1 MRGFAWLVG
10 ILLLAFGQANLSGQ
24 GTLQFNKALI
34 LTSDSGQK
42 TVPANKVW
50 KVESYSYSF
59 NHWYNGYSNWGNVN
73 WSNGTQNPCT
83 GANSGSSNVNYYSQS
98 QCAQANAN
106 FFVNGN
112 RINGTAFTSFPL
124 WLPSGVVLEIFS
136 NPCYNTVSFSVP
148 ANTPVRDNNTGA
160 YLCGP
165 LNATAGAVPNSPVVS
180 ILEFNI
186 IP

>member
-1 MRGFAWLVG
+1 MRGLAWHVW
-10 ILLLAFGQANLSGQ
+10 ILLLVMGQVKLSGQ
-24 GTLQFNKALI
+24 GTLQFNKAMI

-50 KVESYSYSF
+50 KVESYSYSA
-59 NHWYNGYSNWGNVN
+59 NLRYVAYANWGNVN
-73 WSNGTQNPCT
+73 WNSSNPNPCT
-83 GANSGSSNVNYYSQS
+83 GATSGTTNINYYSVGNCPS
-98 QCAQANAN
+98 ANSN

-112 RINGTAFTSFPL
+112 RLGNTNLNSYPI
-124 WLPSGVVLEIFS
+124 WLPSGSNVLIAS
-136 NPCYNTVSFSVP
+136 NVCYSTVSFSIP
-148 ANTPVRDNNTGA
+148 ANTPVRDDNTNA

-165 LNATAGAVPNSPVVS
+165 INVTAGAVPNSPVVS

>member
-1 MRGFAWLVG
+1 MRGLAWHVW
-10 ILLLAFGQANLSGQ
+10 ILLLVMGQVKLSGQ
-24 GTLQFNKALI
+24 GTLQFNKAMI

-50 KVESYSYSF
+50 KVESYSYNF

-83 GANSGSSNVNYYSQS
+83 GANSGTSNVNFYSQS
-98 QCAQANAN
+98 QCPQANAN
-106 FFVNGN
+106 LFINGN
-112 RINGTAFTSFPL
+112 RINGGALPAFPI

-136 NPCYNTVSFSVP
+136 NPSFNTVSFSVP

-165 LNATAGAVPNSPVVS
+165 INVTAGPVPNSPVVS

>member
-1 MRGFAWLVG
+1 MHYLTWFSG
-10 ILLLAFGQANLSGQ
+10 LLLLFFGSLTLTGQ
-24 GTLQFNKALI
+24 GTLQFSKAMV

-50 KVESYSYSF
+50 KVESYT
-59 NHWYNGYSNWGNVN
+59 YNSNFRSVAYANWGNVN
-73 WSNGTQNPCT
+73 WNASNPNPCT
-83 GANSGSSNVNYYSQS
+83 GATSGTSNINYYSVGNCPS
-98 QCAQANAN
+98 ANSN

-112 RINGTAFTSFPL
+112 RAGSTTFNSFPL
-124 WLPSGVVLEIFS
+124 WLPAGINVLVTS
-136 NPCYNTVSFSVP
+136 NVCYSTVSFSVP
-148 ANTPVRDNNTGA
+148 ANTPVRDDNTNA

-165 LNATAGAVPNSPVVS
+165 INVTAGPVPNSPVVS